1 MIENDKIMQDKVAE
15 MQEFVSKYADSSN
28 PALDMMK
35 DTFRRSIENKIP
47 EGVDVATRMSDDG
60 TTISF
65 DLVQANPDS
74 SEKPWI
80 NRDLDECID
89 SCE

>member
-1 MIENDKIMQDKVAE
+1 MLENDKIMQDKMAE
-15 MQEFVSKYADSSN
+15 MQEFVSKYKDSPN

-35 DTFRRSIENKIP
+35 DTFRRSIENKVP
-47 EGVDVATRMSDDG
+47 DGCEVATKMSDDG
-60 TTISF
+60 ATISF
-65 DLVQANPDS
+65 DLVQTNPDS
-74 SEKPWI
+74 SKKPWI